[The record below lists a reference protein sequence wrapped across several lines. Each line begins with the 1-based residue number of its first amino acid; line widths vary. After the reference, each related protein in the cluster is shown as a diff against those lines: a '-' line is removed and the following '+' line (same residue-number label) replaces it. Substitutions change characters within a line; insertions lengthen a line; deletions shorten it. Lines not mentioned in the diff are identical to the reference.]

1 MARLVLLSVT
11 ANLSRRLLIWVGVP
25 GMLLFGGVIWLVSVR
40 SFDRVRDQ
48 TEQLIRAMVETHA
61 ARLDGSLYRA
71 SKIAEL
77 LAGALESGTVREQ
90 QQLETLLG
98 QMVEKSPEF
107 YGSCVAFEPESFL
120 PGERL
125 YAPYF
130 YWKEGKVQF
139 EQLGTPEYNYFEKD
153 WYKTPKGNGEA
164 LWSEPYFDEGGG
176 NALMITYSVPFRRGA
191 EFWGMATIDIALSQF
206 AEELARIRVGQTGY
220 AFLVNR
226 TGRFIVYPDAKL
238 AMQGRI
244 QDINPELARH
254 LLTTEKGV
262 MRTRDPLRNE
272 EAWVAFAPI
281 QNGSLALALVYP
293 REEVLLPAVRLQSEM
308 FVLGGVGLLALFGAI
323 FIVARSI
330 SRPIAQ
336 LSLAAQEVAAGNLN
350 QRLDIRAGTEE
361 VRNLANAFRK
371 MTRDLKMRM
380 QELEYTTTVQQ
391 RMEGELSAARSIQ
404 MSLLPKHFPAFP
416 ERTEID
422 LHAIVQPARAVGGD
436 FYDYYFIDADT
447 MCLVIADVAGKGV
460 AAALFMAVTKTLL
473 KANSV
478 HAMDPAE
485 MLTRVN
491 EELNDEKTGMF
502 VSLLFA
508 VLNVRTGELRF
519 CNAGHPAPF
528 LISAAGRRRSL
539 DGQSGVALGAW
550 RHLRYAAQVHQLEPG
565 DTLLFFTDGVTE
577 ALNPQEQ
584 FYSIRRLEDLAG
596 SFSGR
601 SAQQITNAVA
611 HDVRRF
617 CAEHEQSDDLTI
629 LAARWLGQQP
639 APTTLHNHGT

>member
-1 MARLVLLSVT
+1 
-11 ANLSRRLLIWVGVP
+11 VGVP
-25 GMLLFGGVIWLVSVR
+25 GMLLFGGVIWLVSDR

-61 ARLDGSLYRA
+61 ARLDGTLFRA
-71 SKIAEL
+71 SKIPEL
-77 LAGALESGTVREQ
+77 LAGALESGTVQEEA
-90 QQLETLLG
+90 QLETLLG
-98 QMVEKSPEF
+98 QMVQKSPEF
-107 YGSCVAFEPESFL
+107 YGSCVAFEPESFKA
-120 PGERL
+120 GERL

-130 YWKEGKVQF
+130 YWKDGEVKF
-139 EQLGTPEYNYFEKD
+139 EQLGTPSYDYFKWD
-153 WYKTPKGNGEA
+153 WYESPKAAGRA

-176 NALMITYSVPFRRGA
+176 NALMITYSVPFRKA
-191 EFWGMATIDIALSQF
+191 EAFWGIATIDIALSQF
-206 AEELARIRVGQTGY
+206 AEELSRIRVGTTGY

-226 TGRFIVYPDAKL
+226 TGKFIVHPDPQSALKT
-238 AMQGRI
+238 RI

-254 LLTTEKGV
+254 LLASEQGV
-262 MRTRDPLRNE
+262 MRTRDPFRD
-272 EAWVAFAPI
+272 ADSWIAYAPI

-293 REEVLLPAVRLQSEM
+293 REEVLLPALKLQREM

-323 FIVARSI
+323 FLVARSI
-330 SRPIAQ
+330 SKPIAQ
-336 LSLAAQEVAAGNLN
+336 LSIAAQEVAAGNLN
-350 QRLDIRAGTEE
+350 QRLDIVAGSEE
-361 VRNLANAFRK
+361 VRNLANSFRK

-391 RMEGELSAARSIQ
+391 RLEGELSAARTIQ
-404 MSLLPKHFPAFP
+404 MSLLPKRFPAFP
-416 ERTEID
+416 DRQEID
-422 LHAIVQPARAVGGD
+422 LHAIVKPARAVGGD

-478 HAMDPAE
+478 QAMDPAE

-491 EELNDEKTGMF
+491 DELNDESTGMF

-528 LISAAGRRRSL
+528 LISATGERQSL
-539 DGQSGVALGAW
+539 NGNSGVALGAW
-550 RHLRYAAQVHQLEPG
+550 RHLRYEVHTHQLREG
-565 DTLLFFTDGVTE
+565 DTLLLFTDGVTE

-584 FYSIRRLEDLAG
+584 FYSIDRLEDLAG
-596 SFSGR
+596 RFSGQ
-601 SAQQITNAVA
+601 SAQQMTNAVA
-611 HDVRRF
+611 NDVRDF
-617 CAEHEQSDDLTI
+617 CAEHEQNDDLTI
-629 LAARWLGQQP
+629 LAARWLGQSTPRETSQ
-639 APTTLHNHGT
+639 NHHAT